1 MLKIIEQRTL
11 KLTSRKYWLVWS
23 EVLIFVRTYPYF
35 TFLLYIPK
43 KANEDIA
50 YEEDDDELLTLSPS
64 TSSSVRVNSP
74 KLYKIKQSRLE
85 DAFLKQ
91 KSFQDGGSKASKITN
106 KLIFM
111 IAKDNMPLSTV
122 EKEGF

>member
-91 KSFQDGGSKASKITN
+91 KSFQDGGSKASEITN